1 MVIFQKMK
9 EALKFLEY
17 RPPQHSL
24 QSRFRHRHWFH
35 GCGGRTCAYASH
47 PPVCASPFGRL
58 DHAAT
63 RTSTGRS
70 PFTPRPFQV
79 QVLSSIYG
87 IKRRWL
93 SPPSL
98 IPWLRGKDLNLRP
111 PGYEE
116 TITIFVTCCNFP
128 LWPETR
134 EKSKVVGFSHS
145 FPYPIIL
152 ANFLEIVDILLQ
164 SVAPEAPKLRT
175 FSAFVDITEW

>member
-1 MVIFQKMK
+1 MFINSWCNGYAYSWLRGKDLRVS
-9 EALKFLEY
+9 L
-17 RPPQHSL
+17 RDPPS
-24 QSRFRHRHWFH
+24 
-35 GCGGRTCAYASH
+35 CG
-47 PPVCASPFGRL
+47 SPLGRL
-58 DHAAT
+58 GHTAT

-70 PFTPRPFQV
+70 RLAPRPLQV
-79 QVLSSIYG
+79 QVLSTING

-116 TITIFVTCCNFP
+116 IITIFVTCCNLS

-134 EKSKVVGFSHS
+134 ENSKVVGFSHS

-175 FSAFVDITEW
+175 ISTIVDIPE

>member
-1 MVIFQKMK
+1 MHI
-9 EALKFLEY
+9 L
-17 RPPQHSL
+17 
-24 QSRFRHRHWFH
+24 

-47 PPVCASPFGRL
+47 PPVYASPFGRL

-111 PGYEE
+111 PDYFL
-116 TITIFVTCCNFP
+116 IAVYPSMDTCSPTSFLGKCISLPWVLPTVFISCSSNPFIVMFALNFDGGI
-128 LWPETR
+128 L
-134 EKSKVVGFSHS
+134 SVG
-145 FPYPIIL
+145 
-152 ANFLEIVDILLQ
+152 
-164 SVAPEAPKLRT
+164 
-175 FSAFVDITEW
+175 

>member
-1 MVIFQKMK
+1 MLRIRRS
-9 EALKFLEY
+9 ALPL
-17 RPPQHSL
+17 RRQLDPLAIRGST
-24 QSRFRHRHWFH
+24 
-35 GCGGRTCAYASH
+35 GASH
-47 PPVCASPFGRL
+47 
-58 DHAAT
+58 
-63 RTSTGRS
+63 
-70 PFTPRPFQV
+70 FTLAPLQV

-116 TITIFVTCCNFP
+116 IITIFVTCCNLS

-134 EKSKVVGFSHS
+134 ENSKVVGFSHS

-175 FSAFVDITEW
+175 FSAIVDIAE